1 AIGCAL
7 GTPDENVIRGT
18 LAELG
23 RLEVSALSVLAVLPA
38 PRRPGLP
45 LGLSDAEYA
54 HQNNMITHPEVRA
67 VVLSKLRPVPGVM
80 WDLGAGSGSVGIEA
94 AGLAKGLQVFAVEQN
109 GGRAEDIRVNA
120 ERHGVKIHLT
130 EGKIAE
136 VMPALPDPD
145 RIFFGGGSSEL
156 EAAFAKLKPG
166 GILVATA
173 VLVDTVAHLAAAL
186 REFRTELLTMNVSRA
201 ERTAAG
207 EFLRAEN
214 PITIAVYK
222 KE

>member
-1 AIGCAL
+1 M
-7 GTPDENVIRGT
+7 E
-18 LAELG
+18 
-23 RLEVSALSVLAVLPA
+23 
-38 PRRPGLP
+38 
-45 LGLSDAEYA
+45 
-54 HQNNMITHPEVRA
+54 
-67 VVLSKLRPVPGVM
+67 
-80 WDLGAGSGSVGIEA
+80 
-94 AGLAKGLQVFAVEQN
+94 
-109 GGRAEDIRVNA
+109 
-120 ERHGVKIHLT
+120 IHLT